1 MKTPKKATVTKKASP
16 SDRLQD
22 ALNVI
27 RWTSFIKAS
36 GLPYDQLSE
45 DWLAFFDGQSDPQT
59 ASTELVRLIDIAI
72 QHDMEKGK

>member
-1 MKTPKKATVTKKASP
+1 MKTPKKATVTKKVSP

-22 ALNVI
+22 ALDSI

-45 DWLAFFDGQSDPQT
+45 DWLEFFSSQADPKT
-59 ASTELVRLIDIAI
+59 ASKELVRLIDIAI
-72 QHDMEKGK
+72 QDDMEKGK

>member
-1 MKTPKKATVTKKASP
+1 MKTPKKATVTKKISP

-22 ALNVI
+22 VLNAI

-45 DWLAFFDGQSDPQT
+45 EWLAFFDSQSDPQT

-72 QHDMEKGK
+72 QDDMEKGK

>member
-1 MKTPKKATVTKKASP
+1 MKTKSTNKVTKKVSP

-22 ALNVI
+22 ALNAI

-36 GLPYDQLSE
+36 GLPYDELSE
-45 DWLAFFDGQSDPQT
+45 EWLEFFSSQADPQT
-59 ASTELVRLIDIAI
+59 ASVELVRLIDIAI

>member
-1 MKTPKKATVTKKASP
+1 MKTKPTTTVTKKISP
-16 SDRLQD
+16 SDRLED
-22 ALNVI
+22 ALNAI

-45 DWLAFFDGQSDPQT
+45 NWLEFFSSQADPQT

-72 QHDMEKGK
+72 QGDMEKGK

>member
-1 MKTPKKATVTKKASP
+1 MKTPKKATVTKKVSP

-22 ALNVI
+22 ALNAI

-45 DWLAFFDGQSDPQT
+45 DWLEFFSSQADPLT

-72 QHDMEKGK
+72 QDDMEKLK